1 MNRIIVPLD
10 GSDLSERAVDLGE
23 SFARA
28 YGGRLEL
35 IHILEEPIAINLQP
49 GLLASNRLA
58 AEQYLQHIA
67 EHRSKELDISS
78 YVFRGQSV
86 RELLKLAG
94 DEPETMIVMSTHGRG
109 GLGRLMLGSV
119 ADKVLRGASVPVALV
134 RGTAKPHR
142 QVMRTILVPLD
153 DSQFS
158 ESALPIA
165 VDLAQR
171 SGATLHL
178 VKVCE
183 PFWSSSYA
191 ASVPE
196 MLYLSEEQSNGLE
209 RECLDAARRY
219 LDIIAGEIRAKRTE
233 VIWEVRSGRPAD
245 EIIRAAETT
254 EADLIIMSTHGR
266 GGIRRWALGSV
277 TNEVLH
283 RGTTPILAIPP
294 RLIEH
299 QQVEVADMLST
310 M

>member
-10 GSDLSERAVDLGE
+10 GSDLSERAIDLGE

-28 YGGRLEL
+28 YAGRLEL
-35 IHILEEPIAINLQP
+35 VHILEEPIAFDLQP
-49 GLLASNRLA
+49 GLLAPNRLA
-58 AEQYLQHIA
+58 AERYLQRIA
-67 EHRSKELDISS
+67 ERAARDLDVTS
-78 YVFRGQSV
+78 YVLRGQSV
-86 RELLKLAG
+86 SELLKLTK
-94 DEPETMIVMSTHGRG
+94 DEPDTMIVISTHGRG

-134 RGTAKPHR
+134 RGTAAPRR
-142 QVMRTILVPLD
+142 QGLHTILVPLD

-158 ESALPIA
+158 EEALPVA

-171 SGATLHL
+171 SGATVHL
-178 VKVCE
+178 IKACE

-196 MLYLSEEQSNGLE
+196 MLYLSEEQTNGLE

-219 LDIIAGEIRAKRTE
+219 LDIIAGEIRAKGTE

-283 RGTTPILAIPP
+283 RGTTPILAIPL